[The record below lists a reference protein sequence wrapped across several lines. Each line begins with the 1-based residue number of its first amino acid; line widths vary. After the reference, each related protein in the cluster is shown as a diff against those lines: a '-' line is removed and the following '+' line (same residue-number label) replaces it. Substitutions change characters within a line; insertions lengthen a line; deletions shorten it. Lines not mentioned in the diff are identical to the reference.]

1 MASKSLSSFRMVVSR
16 FCKATN
22 CCNSAFTL
30 YALLKRSGLNMTFL
44 IVLDHH
50 TTTVVGASGC
60 WREEGSAGSRS
71 EINEARRGFIKSFS
85 ISHLTFFNWS
95 FEKFGR
101 SEVLENDQLTNVK

>member
-1 MASKSLSSFRMVVSR
+1 MASKSLSSFRIVASK

-60 WREEGSAGSRS
+60 CREEGSAGSRS
-71 EINEARRGFIKSFS
+71 EINGARMGLSSHFPYLICHFS
-85 ISHLTFFNWS
+85 IGHLKNWA
-95 FEKFGR
+95 
-101 SEVLENDQLTNVK
+101 VLKCLKMTN